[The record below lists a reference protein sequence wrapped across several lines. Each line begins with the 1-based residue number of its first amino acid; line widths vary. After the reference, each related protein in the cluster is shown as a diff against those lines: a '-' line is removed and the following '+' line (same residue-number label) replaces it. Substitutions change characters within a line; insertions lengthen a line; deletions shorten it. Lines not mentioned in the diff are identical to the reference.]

1 VILLYFHKN
10 YGIISANLCVNASE
24 KYFTI
29 LKGEY
34 SLSDPLSPDPIWP
47 QLILQFVLILVNAF
61 FAATELAVVSLNENR
76 LRRDAEAGD
85 KKSKRLLRIVEQPTQ
100 FLSTIQIAIT
110 LAGFLGSAFAADSFA
125 GPITRWLVDDLQVTG
140 ISEKTLNTLAVIVI
154 TIILSYFTLV
164 LGELVPKR
172 IAMKKPEGVARFA
185 CGVVTFFAAF
195 LRPITWLLTVSTNGL
210 LRLFGI
216 DPNAEE
222 EEVSEDEIRMM
233 VDIGEEKGAIEAGEK
248 EMIENIFEFNN
259 QSAEDIMIHRTDMEV
274 IWLDDSPEQILARI
288 EETGLSRFPVCE
300 EDADDVKGILNTRDY
315 LINAQK
321 EQPLPLAE
329 LLRPAYFVPESVQTD
344 ILFRNM
350 QNTKTHMAIVVDEY
364 GGTSGLVTMEDL
376 LEQIVGNIYDEF
388 DPMDETEILPLGENR
403 WRIAGSTD
411 IESIA
416 EALGIDLPED
426 DEYDTLGGMILDS
439 LSAVPE
445 DGSTPALDIAGL
457 HIEVQEI
464 KDRRIE
470 WAVVSKLGQSESA
483 EEEK

>member
-1 VILLYFHKN
+1 M
-10 YGIISANLCVNASE
+10 
-24 KYFTI
+24 
-29 LKGEY
+29 
-34 SLSDPLSPDPIWP
+34 SDPLSPDPIWP
-47 QLILQFVLILVNAF
+47 QLILQFALILVNAF
-61 FAATELAVVSLNENR
+61 FAATELAVVSINENR
-76 LRRDAEAGD
+76 LRKEAEAGD
-85 KKSKRLLRIVEQPTQ
+85 KKSMRLLRIVEQPTQ

-125 GPITRWLVDDLQVTG
+125 EPITNWLINDMHVTG
-140 ISEKTLNTLAVIVI
+140 ISAKTLNTLAVIVI

-172 IAMKKPEGVARFA
+172 IAMKKPEAVARFS
-185 CGVVTFFAAF
+185 CGIVTFFAAV

-222 EEVSEDEIRMM
+222 EDVSEDEIRMM
-233 VDIGEEKGAIEAGEK
+233 VDIGEERGAIEAGEK

-259 QSAEDIMIHRTDMEV
+259 QSAEDIMVHRTDMEI
-274 IWLDDSPEQILARI
+274 IWTDDEPQKILERI
-288 EETGLSRFPVCE
+288 EQTGLSRFPVCN
-300 EDADDVKGILNTRDY
+300 EDADDIVGILNARDY

-321 EQPLPLAE
+321 SQPKPLEE

-344 ILFRNM
+344 VLFRNM
-350 QNTKTHMAIVVDEY
+350 QSTNTHMAIVVDEY

-388 DPMDETEILPLGENR
+388 DPKDETEILPLGENR
-403 WRIAGSTD
+403 WRIAGSAD

-416 EALGIDLPED
+416 EALNIDLPED

-439 LSAVPE
+439 LNAVPE
-445 DGSTPALDIAGL
+445 DGSTPVMDIAGL

-470 WAVVSKLGQSESA
+470 WAIVSKIDLPER
-483 EEEK
+483 EEEKKEKGGKEKKAEHLRSAE

>member
-1 VILLYFHKN
+1 M
-10 YGIISANLCVNASE
+10 
-24 KYFTI
+24 
-29 LKGEY
+29 
-34 SLSDPLSPDPIWP
+34 SDPLSPDPIWP
-47 QLILQFVLILVNAF
+47 QLILQFALIMVNAF
-61 FAATELAVVSLNENR
+61 FAATELAVVSINENR

-85 KKSKRLLRIVEQPTQ
+85 KKSMRLLRIVEQPTQ

-125 GPITRWLVDDLQVTG
+125 GPITNWLMNDLHVTG
-140 ISEKTLNTLAVIVI
+140 ISAKALNTLAVIVI

-185 CGVVTFFAAF
+185 CGIITFFAAF
-195 LRPITWLLTVSTNGL
+195 LRPITWLLTVSTNGI
-210 LRLFGI
+210 LRLLGI

-222 EEVSEDEIRMM
+222 EDVSEDEIRMM
-233 VDIGEEKGAIEAGEK
+233 VDIGEERGAIEAGEK

-259 QSAEDIMIHRTDMEV
+259 QSAEDIMIHRTDMEI
-274 IWLDDSPEQILARI
+274 IWMDDDPAQILSRI
-288 EETGLSRFPVCE
+288 EETGLSRFPVCK
-300 EDADDVKGILNTRDY
+300 EDADDIVGILNTRDY
-315 LINAQK
+315 LINTQK
-321 EQPLPLAE
+321 SHPKPLSE

-344 ILFRNM
+344 VLFRNM
-350 QNTKTHMAIVVDEY
+350 QSTKTHMAIVVDEY

-388 DPMDETEILPLGENR
+388 DPLDETEIVPLDENH
-403 WRIAGSTD
+403 WRIAGSAD

-416 EALGIDLPED
+416 EALNIDLPED

-439 LSAVPE
+439 LNAVPE
-445 DGSTPALDIAGL
+445 DGSTPSMDIAGL

-470 WAVVSKLGQSESA
+470 WAIVSKIELPELIEEGKEKLGR
-483 EEEK
+483 EKTPSGEK

>member
-1 VILLYFHKN
+1 M
-10 YGIISANLCVNASE
+10 
-24 KYFTI
+24 
-29 LKGEY
+29 
-34 SLSDPLSPDPIWP
+34 SDPLSPDPIWP

-216 DPNAEE
+216 D
-222 EEVSEDEIRMM
+222 MM

-288 EETGLSRFPVCE
+288 
-300 EDADDVKGILNTRDY
+300 
-315 LINAQK
+315 
-321 EQPLPLAE
+321 
-329 LLRPAYFVPESVQTD
+329 
-344 ILFRNM
+344 
-350 QNTKTHMAIVVDEY
+350 
-364 GGTSGLVTMEDL
+364 
-376 LEQIVGNIYDEF
+376 
-388 DPMDETEILPLGENR
+388 
-403 WRIAGSTD
+403 
-411 IESIA
+411 
-416 EALGIDLPED
+416 
-426 DEYDTLGGMILDS
+426 
-439 LSAVPE
+439 
-445 DGSTPALDIAGL
+445 
-457 HIEVQEI
+457 
-464 KDRRIE
+464 
-470 WAVVSKLGQSESA
+470 
-483 EEEK
+483 

>member
-1 VILLYFHKN
+1 M
-10 YGIISANLCVNASE
+10 
-24 KYFTI
+24 
-29 LKGEY
+29 
-34 SLSDPLSPDPIWP
+34 SDPLSPDPIWP
-47 QLILQFVLILVNAF
+47 QLILQLALILVNAF
-61 FAATELAVVSLNENR
+61 FAATELAVVSINENR
-76 LRRDAEAGD
+76 LRREAEAGD
-85 KKSKRLLRIVEQPTQ
+85 KKSMRLLRIVEQPTQ

-125 GPITRWLVDDLQVTG
+125 EPITNWLINDMHVTG
-140 ISEKTLNTLAVIVI
+140 ISAKTLNTLAVIVI

-172 IAMKKPEGVARFA
+172 IAMKKPEAVARFS
-185 CGVVTFFAAF
+185 CGIVTFFAAV

-222 EEVSEDEIRMM
+222 EDVSEDEIRMM
-233 VDIGEEKGAIEAGEK
+233 VDIGEERGAIEAGEK

-259 QSAEDIMIHRTDMEV
+259 QSAEDIMVHRTDMEI
-274 IWLDDSPEQILARI
+274 IWTDDEPQKILERI
-288 EETGLSRFPVCE
+288 EQTGLSRFPVCN
-300 EDADDVKGILNTRDY
+300 EDADDIVGILNARDY

-321 EQPLPLAE
+321 SQPKPLEE

-344 ILFRNM
+344 VLFRNM
-350 QNTKTHMAIVVDEY
+350 QSTNTHMAIVVDEY

-388 DPMDETEILPLGENR
+388 DPKDETEILPLGENR
-403 WRIAGSTD
+403 WRIAGSAD

-416 EALGIDLPED
+416 EALNIDLPED

-439 LSAVPE
+439 LNAVPE
-445 DGSTPALDIAGL
+445 DGSTPVMDIAGL

-470 WAVVSKLGQSESA
+470 WAIVSKIDLPEPEDEKKEKGGKEKKAEHLRSA
-483 EEEK
+483 E